1 MHSESRQH
9 PNENDAARLAMPA
22 IGPALRGGVAAPRIR
37 RLGLTEYQP
46 AYAAM
51 REFTSAR
58 ADDTPDEIWLLE
70 HPPVYTAGLA
80 CRPEHLPRGSAI
92 ALERID
98 RGGQITYHGPGQ
110 VVMYTLLDL
119 ARRNLRIRSYVRLLE
134 QAVIDTLAHYR
145 IAAKRKDGA
154 PGIYVDGAKVAALG
168 LRVRSRGCYHG
179 VALNVD
185 MDLAPFLAIDP
196 CGYPG
201 LAVTQTRGLGIS
213 ATTDELATQ
222 LAAALTRLLEQHER
236 GR

>member
-1 MHSESRQH
+1 MHG
-9 PNENDAARLAMPA
+9 ENPQSAAMAASAPAAPA
-22 IGPALRGGVAAPRIR
+22 IRAGYAALRVK
-37 RLGLTEYQP
+37 RLGLVQFQP
-46 AYAAM
+46 TYAAM
-51 REFTSAR
+51 RQFTTSRQA
-58 ADDTPDEIWLLE
+58 DTPDELWLLQ

-80 CRPEHLPRGSAI
+80 CRPEHLPRDSGIPLA
-92 ALERID
+92 RID

-119 ARRNLRIRSYVRLLE
+119 ARRNLKIRAFVGLLE
-134 QAVIDTLAHYR
+134 QALIDTLAQYR
-145 IAAKRKDGA
+145 VSAQRKDGA

-168 LRVRSRGCYHG
+168 LRVRSTGCYHG

-201 LAVTQTRGLGIS
+201 LAVTQTRDLGIG
-213 ATTDELATQ
+213 APADELGER
-222 LAAALTRLLEQHER
+222 LAAELMRLLEQHER

>member
-1 MHSESRQH
+1 MQSDNPQHST
-9 PNENDAARLAMPA
+9 AAAGAAKPA
-22 IGPALRGGVAAPRIR
+22 LGPAPRGPGPSMRVK
-37 RLGLTEYQP
+37 RLGLVEFQP
-46 AYAAM
+46 TYAAM
-51 REFTSAR
+51 RQFTSSRQA
-58 ADDTPDEIWLLE
+58 DTPDELWLLQ

-80 CRPEHLPRGSAI
+80 CRAEHLPRERSI
-92 ALERID
+92 ALEHVD

-119 ARRNLRIRSYVRLLE
+119 ARRNLKIRGFVRMLE
-134 QAVIDTLAHYR
+134 QAVIDTLAAYR
-145 IAAKRKDGA
+145 VSAQRRNGA

-179 VALNVD
+179 VALNAD

-201 LAVTQTRGLGIS
+201 LAVTQTRDLGVG
-213 ATTDELATQ
+213 ATADELGER
-222 LAAALTRLLEQHER
+222 LAASLTRLLEQHEH